1 MEKPCSHIGEWGFLI
16 NGYRISNLGISNFEL
31 LISTFR
37 YFDISNIHQKK
48 LPGGG
53 VF

>member
-16 NGYRISNLGISNFEL
+16 NGYRISNL
-31 LISTFR
+31 
-37 YFDISNIHQKK
+37 DISNIHQKK
-48 LPGGG
+48 TPWWG